1 MTQPTPE
8 EIVASPAVTGD
19 LDKEMKAVAKPFGKA
34 TLILGGILVLAVA
47 FGGGAWTHSALA
59 GSSTPTRSGGAQA
72 RPSGQ
77 AQAPGG
83 QGRQG
88 GFGRGGTAGTID
100 RVDGATIYVKTA
112 QGTEVAVSTSDS
124 TTVNVTQPG
133 KLADLKAGATVLV
146 QGQADADGKVTA
158 QSITQQPARAGG

>member
-19 LDKEMKAVAKPFGKA
+19 LDQEMKAVAKPFGKA
-34 TLILGGILVLAVA
+34 TLILGGILVIAVA

-59 GSSTPTRSGGAQA
+59 GSSTPARGGGGQA
-72 RPSGQ
+72 RPTGQ
-77 AQAPGG
+77 AQTPGG

-88 GFGRGGTAGTID
+88 GFGRGGTAGTVE
-100 RVDGATIYVKTA
+100 RVDGTTVYVKTM
-112 QGTEVAVSTSDS
+112 QGAEVAVSTSDS

-133 KLADLKAGATVLV
+133 KLTDLKTGATVLV
-146 QGQADADGKVTA
+146 QGQAGADGKVQA
-158 QSITQQPARAGG
+158 QSITQQPARSGG

>member
-8 EIVASPAVTGD
+8 EIVASPAVAGD
-19 LDKEMKAVAKPFGKA
+19 LDKEMKAVAKPFGKV
-34 TLILGGILVLAVA
+34 TLILGGILVIAVA

-59 GSSTPTRSGGAQA
+59 GSSTPTRGGAQA

-83 QGRQG
+83 RQG
-88 GFGRGGTAGTID
+88 GFGRGGTAGTVE
-100 RVDGATIYVKTA
+100 RVDGSTVYVKTA

-133 KLADLKAGATVLV
+133 KLTDLKAGVTVLV
-146 QGQADADGKVTA
+146 QGQAGADGKVTA

>member
-19 LDKEMKAVAKPFGKA
+19 LDKEMKAVAKPVGKV
-34 TLILGGILVLAVA
+34 TLILGGILVVAVA

-59 GSSTPTRSGGAQA
+59 GSSTPSRTGQA

-77 AQAPGG
+77 PQAPGG

-88 GFGRGGTAGTID
+88 GFGRGGTAGTIE
-100 RVDGATIYVKTA
+100 RVDGSTIYVKTM

-133 KLADLKAGATVLV
+133 KVTDLKTGATVLV
-146 QGQADADGKVTA
+146 QGQAGADGKVAA
-158 QSITQQPARAGG
+158 QSITQQPARSGG

>member
-8 EIVASPAVTGD
+8 EIVASPAVVGD
-19 LDKEMKAVAKPFGKA
+19 LDKEMKAVAKPFGKV
-34 TLILGGILVLAVA
+34 TLILGGILVIAVA

-59 GSSTPTRSGGAQA
+59 GSSTPTRGGGGGQA

-83 QGRQG
+83 RQG
-88 GFGRGGTAGTID
+88 SFGRGSTAGTIE
-100 RVDGATIYVKTA
+100 RVDGSTVYVKTA
-112 QGTEVAVSTSDS
+112 QGKEVAVSTSDS

-133 KLADLKAGATVLV
+133 KLTNLKAGATVLV
-146 QGQADADGKVTA
+146 QGQAGADGKVTA